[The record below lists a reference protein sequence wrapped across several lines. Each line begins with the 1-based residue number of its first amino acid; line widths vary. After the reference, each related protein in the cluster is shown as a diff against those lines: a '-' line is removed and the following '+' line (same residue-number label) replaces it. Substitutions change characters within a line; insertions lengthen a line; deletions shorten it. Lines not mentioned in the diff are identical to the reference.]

1 MNLILAMNN
10 ILFSH
15 KLLVRTLSNGHTTT
29 ERDYGFSSS
38 GDYRYKNYFQDS
50 FRDIFNGEYYSEGYM
65 DMKEFS
71 NNKDIKIL
79 RDGLFQECIFSSE
92 ITLPTNLTYIG
103 HGCFDDCNSLKEI
116 IIPDRVEFI
125 GEKAFR
131 NCTSLSKIKLPN
143 SLRFL
148 LNGTFEKCSSLTEI
162 YIPSNVT
169 RIESECFKECKSL
182 VNLIIPDRLNID
194 REYINLNPTC
204 KITTYE
210 TKNQFNSDVDVF
222 KIPELKTLL
231 STELIVNEDNK
242 LEIWIKLN
250 SSYEIDVQNLNRI
263 KPKTNKLITEIF
275 ELDKEIKL
283 YQVKNDV
290 YYINSTELNTLDV
303 YKKKLI
309 LNKKNLILDE
319 I

>member
-1 MNLILAMNN
+1 MNN

-15 KLLVRTLSNGHTTT
+15 KLMVRTLSNGHPTT
-29 ERDYGFSSS
+29 EREYGFSSS

-50 FRDIFNGEYYSEGYM
+50 FRDIFSGEYYSEGYM
-65 DMKEFS
+65 DMKKFS

-79 RDGLFQECIFSSE
+79 RDGLFQECVFSSE

-116 IIPDRVEFI
+116 VIPNKVEFI

-131 NCTSLSKIKLPN
+131 KCTSLSKIKLPN

-162 YIPSNVT
+162 NIPSNVT

-194 REYINLNPTC
+194 REYTNLNPTC

-210 TKNQFNSDVDVF
+210 TENQFNSDVDVF
-222 KIPELKTLL
+222 RIPELKSLI

-242 LEIWIKLN
+242 LEIWIKLDSN
-250 SSYEIDVQNLNRI
+250 YEIDIQNLNRI

-290 YYINSTELNTLDV
+290 YYINSTELSTLDV

-309 LNKKNLILDE
+309 LNKKNLVLDE

>member
-1 MNLILAMNN
+1 MNN

-29 ERDYGFSSS
+29 EREYGFSSS

-50 FRDIFNGEYYSEGYM
+50 FRDIFSGEYYSEGYM
-65 DMKEFS
+65 DMKKFS

-116 IIPDRVEFI
+116 IIPNKVEFI

-210 TKNQFNSDVDVF
+210 TENQFNSDVDVF
-222 KIPELKTLL
+222 RIPELKTLL

-242 LEIWIKLN
+242 LEIWIKLDSN
-250 SSYEIDVQNLNRI
+250 YEIDVQNPNRI

-290 YYINSTELNTLDV
+290 YYINSIELNTLDV

-309 LNKKNLILDE
+309 LNKKNLVLDE